1 MIQEALEYSKPLF
14 SFNINKE
21 EHAQMCN
28 YLEESYFL
36 TESAADNL
44 LKDTLSKLKR
54 VCAELKSGDFDIEEV
69 NEELYD
75 IYETLKTIGDAKP
88 DTSSLSW
95 FMLIWGIIVT
105 IVGYL
110 VATIGA
116 GVDNEMTITV
126 GAISAII
133 GTLMATIGGLTV
145 IGFQDKV
152 YNFIINLE
160 SKYMMIKRKAHKNLN
175 RKLEREADD
184 MIKKFEDFK
193 TKRRK
198 EYQVYE
204 ESTSINESDKS
215 EIKINN
221 FRQAVDEMNRT
232 FQNAFTK
239 LKISADIVLKIME
252 KGLSIN
258 KDNKDDIVNA
268 CVDIGNGGNDEFD
281 KEEVLNPYLSGNLL
295 QKWSK
300 TFSAKYSPYG
310 MDVRDKFEA
319 KIAKF
324 TDEVIDYI
332 NEFFDKMN
340 KMVGTTDK
348 GIDIISSEFYDKV
361 RHQSSVEAADKI
373 DGIVGSWYNDG
384 VKAYLNFLNNEI
396 NWAKSILQTNKIKK
410 SLRYRILSKF
420 VK

>member
-14 SFNINKE
+14 SFDINKE
-21 EHAQMCN
+21 EHTQMCK

-44 LKDTLSKLKR
+44 LKDTLNKLKK
-54 VCAELKSGDFDIEEV
+54 VCAELKSGDFDADEI
-69 NEELYD
+69 NEELED
-75 IYETLKTIGDAKP
+75 IYDTLKTIGDAKG
-88 DTSSLSW
+88 DISSFSLYS
-95 FMLIWGIIVT
+95 LIWGVITTII
-105 IVGYL
+105 GYIT
-110 VATIGA
+110 ATIGA
-116 GVDNEMTITV
+116 GVDSDIAVIV
-126 GAISAII
+126 GSISAII
-133 GTLMATIGGLTV
+133 GLMMMMVGGLTLK
-145 IGFQDKV
+145 GFQDRV
-152 YNFIINLE
+152 YNYIVSLE
-160 SKYMMIKRKAHKNLN
+160 SKYMMIKRKAQKNN
-175 RKLEREADD
+175 DKKLEEEADD
-184 MIKKFEDFK
+184 MIKKFEEFK

-198 EYQVYE
+198 EYQVYK
-204 ESTSINESDKS
+204 ESTSITESDKS

-239 LKISADIVLKIME
+239 LKISADIVLKIMQ

-258 KDNKDDIVNA
+258 KDNKDDIVND

-319 KIAKF
+319 KISKF

-348 GIDIISSEFYDKV
+348 GIDVISSEFYDKV